1 MTVILAA
8 LDSTVA
14 AGPVME
20 VAVAMGTLTGAHVEG
35 VHVHV
40 GVEPTGSVTAPQP
53 VAGHSDVPIHLLEG
67 QVGPSLLAAAGR
79 PEVIAVVIGAR
90 DSPHRHHYVGR
101 TARHILEH
109 AVKPVVV
116 VPPKAT
122 PPGPIDHLLVP
133 LEGTEVSSRPVLEQL
148 LPLLVTEVELVVLH
162 VFNETT
168 LPTMLDRP
176 VRDLDVLGREF
187 LLHHCPN
194 ATRIEFRTGPIA
206 ARVTEVSEDVGTDL
220 VVLSWSQNPSP
231 ERARVVRE
239 VLGDSVLPVLL
250 LPDANAARVESPRL
264 SGSTGDTRPGEPAV
278 GHDPP
283 ARPPPGRAA
292 SGMVGPQ

>member
-1 MTVILAA
+1 MTIVLAA
-8 LDSTVA
+8 LDSTIT

-20 VAVAMGTLTGAHVEG
+20 VAVAMGTLTGARVEA
-35 VHVHV
+35 VHV
-40 GVEPTGSVTAPQP
+40 GVEPAGPVTAPQP
-53 VAGHSDVPIHLLEG
+53 VAGHSDVPIQLLKG
-67 QVGPSLLAAAGR
+67 QAGPSLLAAAGT

-101 TARHILEH
+101 TARHILEN

-116 VPPKAT
+116 VPHQTAPS
-122 PPGPIDHLLVP
+122 GLIERLLVP

-148 LPLLVTEVELVVLH
+148 VPLLAAEVELVVLH

-168 LPTMLDRP
+168 LPAMLDRP
-176 VRDLDVLGREF
+176 VRDLDILGREF
-187 LLHHCPN
+187 LIRHCPN

-206 ARVTEVSEDVGTDL
+206 ARVAEVSEDVDTDL

-239 VLGDSVLPVLL
+239 VLEHSMIPVLL
-250 LPDANAARVESPRL
+250 LPDANAAGAESPQ
-264 SGSTGDTRPGEPAV
+264 
-278 GHDPP
+278 PP
-283 ARPPPGRAA
+283 
-292 SGMVGPQ
+292 